1 VCSGNG
7 ECQLLS
13 LCKAVRE
20 AAYLGNIGAIIVK
33 VGSLNASGWL
43 MNQTARMEKK
53 VTKAGNEGVEGMD
66 CNALYECKR
75 LPAHYKFPGVT
86 GTLTREEIDSIAGSI
101 LALRNIF
108 HNMED
113 LEYH

>member
-1 VCSGNG
+1 MF
-7 ECQLLS
+7 
-13 LCKAVRE
+13 LCEAARE
-20 AAYLGNIGAIIVK
+20 AADLGKIGEIIGK

-43 MNQTARMEKK
+43 MNQTARMKKK
-53 VTKAGNEGVEGMD
+53 VTKAGIEGVEGKD

-86 GTLTREEIDSIAGSI
+86 ETLTREEIDSIAGNI
-101 LALRNIF
+101 LELRNIF
-108 HNMED
+108 DYMEN

>member
-1 VCSGNG
+1 MC
-7 ECQLLS
+7 E
-13 LCKAVRE
+13 AARE
-20 AAYLGNIGAIIVK
+20 AATLGKIGIIIGK

-43 MNQTARMEKK
+43 MNQTARMKKK
-53 VTKAGNEGVEGMD
+53 VTKAGNEGVEGKE
-66 CNALYECKR
+66 CKALYECKR

-86 GTLTREEIDSIAGSI
+86 GTLTSEEMDAIAGSI
-101 LALRNIF
+101 LELRNIF